1 MHISKCTCIFFFMYI
16 AEVNIYLYQKL
27 QTCSKK
33 HNSDNFNKI
42 EFSKNNVRHSIVPH
56 LLMFE

>member
-1 MHISKCTCIFFFMYI
+1 MHISKCTCIFFSCI

-33 HNSDNFNKI
+33 DNSDNFNKI

>member
-1 MHISKCTCIFFFMYI
+1 MYMYFLFMYSRGK
-16 AEVNIYLYQKL
+16 YLSLSKI

-33 HNSDNFNKI
+33 DNSDNFNKI